1 LHFLAGLVISGSRN
15 QENPGMREKLMDA
28 LKVAMKAKE
37 SSKIST
43 IRMVQAAIKD
53 LEIAN
58 RTKPNAE
65 TTDADIATL
74 LAKLVKQR
82 EESAKIYDDGGRP
95 ELAAKEREEIAIIG
109 EFMPQQLGEAE
120 VVEIIKG
127 IIAEVGAESMK
138 DMGKVMAALKE
149 RYPGQLDF
157 GKASGQIK
165 SLLS

>member
-1 LHFLAGLVISGSRN
+1 
-15 QENPGMREKLMDA
+15 MREKLMDA

-37 SSKIST
+37 SAKIST

-65 TTDADIATL
+65 TTDADIAQL

-82 EESAKIYDDGGRP
+82 EESAKIYDEGGRP
-95 ELAAKEREEIAIIG
+95 ELAAKEREEIALIA
-109 EFMPQQLGEAE
+109 EFMPRQLSDDEA
-120 VVEIIKG
+120 VEAIKG
-127 IIAEVGAESMK
+127 VIAETGAASMK
-138 DMGKVMAALKE
+138 DMGKVMAALRE
-149 RYPGQLDF
+149 RFPGQMDF

-165 SLLS
+165 ALLS

>member
-1 LHFLAGLVISGSRN
+1 
-15 QENPGMREKLMDA
+15 MREKLMDS
-28 LKVAMKAKE
+28 LKEAMKAKD
-37 SSKIST
+37 SQRIST

-65 TTDADIATL
+65 TTDGDIASL
-74 LAKLVKQR
+74 LSKLVKQR

-95 ELAAKEREEIAIIG
+95 ELAAKEREEIRIIS
-109 EFMPQQLGEAE
+109 EFMPKQLAEGE
-120 VVEIIKG
+120 VIEIIKG
-127 IIAEVGAESMK
+127 IIAETGAASMK
-138 DMGKVMAALKE
+138 DMGRVMGVLKE

-165 SLLS
+165 GLLS

>member
-1 LHFLAGLVISGSRN
+1 
-15 QENPGMREKLMDA
+15 MREKLMDA

-37 SSKIST
+37 STKIST

-65 TTDADIATL
+65 TTDADIAQL

-82 EESAKIYDDGGRP
+82 EESAKIYDEGDRP
-95 ELAAKEREEIAIIG
+95 ELAAKEREEIAIIA
-109 EFMPQQLGEAE
+109 EFMPKQLSEDEA
-120 VVEIIKG
+120 VEAIKAV
-127 IIAEVGAESMK
+127 IAETEATSMK
-138 DMGKVMAALKE
+138 DMGKVMGVLRE
-149 RYPGQLDF
+149 RFPGQMDF

>member
-1 LHFLAGLVISGSRN
+1 
-15 QENPGMREKLMDA
+15 MREKLMDA

-37 SSKIST
+37 SGRIST

-65 TTDADIATL
+65 TTDGDIASL
-74 LAKLVKQR
+74 LSKLVKQR
-82 EESAKIYDDGGRP
+82 EESAKIYDEGGRP
-95 ELAAKEREEIAIIG
+95 ELAAKEREEIAIIS
-109 EFMPQQLGEAE
+109 EFMPKQLSEAE
-120 VVEIIKG
+120 VIEIIKG
-127 IIAEVGAESMK
+127 IIGEVGAESMK

>member
-1 LHFLAGLVISGSRN
+1 
-15 QENPGMREKLMDA
+15 MREKLMDA

-37 SSKIST
+37 SQRIST

-65 TTDADIATL
+65 TTDGDIASL
-74 LAKLVKQR
+74 LSKLVKQR
-82 EESAKIYDDGGRP
+82 EESAKIYDEGGRP
-95 ELAAKEREEIAIIG
+95 ELAAKEREEIAIIS
-109 EFMPQQLGEAE
+109 EFMPKQLSEAE
-120 VVEIIKG
+120 VIEIIKG
-127 IIAEVGAESMK
+127 IITEVGAASMK
-138 DMGKVMAALKE
+138 DMGKVMSVLKE

-165 SLLS
+165 GLLG

>member
-1 LHFLAGLVISGSRN
+1 
-15 QENPGMREKLMDA
+15 MREKLMDA
-28 LKVAMKAKE
+28 LKAAMKAKE
-37 SSKIST
+37 STKIST

-74 LAKLVKQR
+74 LSKLVKQR
-82 EESAKIYDDGGRP
+82 EESAKIYDEGGRP
-95 ELAAKEREEIAIIG
+95 ELAAKEREEIAIIS
-109 EFMPQQLGEAE
+109 EFMPKQLSEAE
-120 VVEIIKG
+120 VIGIIKG
-127 IIAEVGAESMK
+127 IIAEVGAASMK
-138 DMGKVMAALKE
+138 DMGKVMAPLKE

>member
-1 LHFLAGLVISGSRN
+1 
-15 QENPGMREKLMDA
+15 MREKLMDA
-28 LKVAMKAKE
+28 LKAAMKAKE
-37 SSKIST
+37 SAKIST

-65 TTDADIATL
+65 TTDADIAQL

-82 EESAKIYDDGGRP
+82 EESAKIYDEGARP
-95 ELAAKEREEIAIIG
+95 ELAAKEREEIAIIA
-109 EFMPQQLGEAE
+109 EFMPKQLSEDEA
-120 VVEIIKG
+120 VAAIKAV
-127 IIAEVGAESMK
+127 ITETGAASMK
-138 DMGKVMAALKE
+138 DMGKVMSVLRE
-149 RYPGQLDF
+149 RFPGQMDF